1 MKTIRNNTYHNVF
14 IQSTS
19 VKELA
24 QLVKYAL
31 ENLNNESRRVRQA
44 SYVESKPNNKNSRG
58 LDRFRFSEKSSE
70 REHMKLQQADN
81 AYQPPRKQ
89 KEQSGFTF
97 GKVFKALNSSEVN
110 NLKLPLIKSP
120 GLPFRREKNT
130 ENSLVS
136 NSD

>member
-81 AYQPPRKQ
+81 AY
-89 KEQSGFTF
+89 
-97 GKVFKALNSSEVN
+97 
-110 NLKLPLIKSP
+110 
-120 GLPFRREKNT
+120 
-130 ENSLVS
+130 
-136 NSD
+136 